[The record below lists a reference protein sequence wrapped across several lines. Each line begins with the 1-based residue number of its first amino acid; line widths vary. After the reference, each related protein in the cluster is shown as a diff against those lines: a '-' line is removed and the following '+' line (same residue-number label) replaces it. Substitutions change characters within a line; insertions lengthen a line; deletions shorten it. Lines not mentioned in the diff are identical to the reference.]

1 MTDTK
6 PPATNR
12 ARLIA
17 IAAVAGA
24 LIGIAA
30 VYVTRSGES
39 NGGADAA
46 CADAPARAARLDPLA
61 KGEVAAFRPA
71 IAPVSLTA
79 LAFTGPAGEPLTLA
93 SFAGKTVLLNLWA
106 TWCVPC
112 RKEMPALA
120 KLDAAMSGD
129 RFALVA
135 LNTETG
141 DPARAKRFLTE
152 IGVSNLRWYADPSLA
167 VFNELKRR
175 RFLLGLPTTLLIGPD
190 GCQLGIMSGPAEWDS
205 PDARRLIEAALDS
218 GT

>member
-17 IAAVAGA
+17 IAAVVGL

-30 VYVTRSGES
+30 VYVTGSRQG
-39 NGGADAA
+39 NGTADAA
-46 CADAPARAARLDPLA
+46 CADAPARAAKLDPLA
-61 KGEVAAFRPA
+61 RGEVAAFRPA
-71 IAPVSLTA
+71 TAPVSLTD
-79 LAFTGPAGEPLTLA
+79 LAFAGPDGAPLTLKA
-93 SFAGKTVLLNLWA
+93 FAGKTVLLNLWA

-112 RKEMPALA
+112 RKEMPALDR
-120 KLDAAMSGD
+120 LDAAVSGD

-135 LNTETG
+135 LNTEIG
-141 DPARAKRFLTE
+141 DPSRAKRFLDE
-152 IGVSNLRWYADPSLA
+152 IGVASLKWYADPSLS

-190 GCQLGIMSGPAEWDS
+190 GCQLGLMAGPAEWDS
-205 PDARRLIEAALDS
+205 PDGRRLIEAALTSD
-218 GT
+218 